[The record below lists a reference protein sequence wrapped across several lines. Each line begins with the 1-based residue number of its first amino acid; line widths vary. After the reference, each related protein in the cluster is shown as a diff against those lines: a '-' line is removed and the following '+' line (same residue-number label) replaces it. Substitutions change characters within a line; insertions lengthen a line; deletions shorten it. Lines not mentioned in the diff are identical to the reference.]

1 MSITAESY
9 NNNLSGIINEGLQH
23 SLYDFFPGLIYI
35 YDLGEK
41 RLCYINKRVTESLG
55 FSHDDLKEWDH
66 DLPKLIY
73 KEDIELVQKELEQY
87 HELKENDTHS
97 FQCRLNRKEGDYHYF
112 QITGKILQ
120 RNDKGKAASVLFLA
134 QDINEYAQ
142 SVTDSR
148 VSTEIL
154 DDTENLLQ
162 FATWKWDVASDQVK
176 WSKGVCALLNYSP
189 KDFEKMVSSDFF
201 MSHVLPDDKKQIDVL
216 YNKAV
221 ENKQRFLSFEYSIE
235 THNKEI
241 KKLRAN
247 IKFHYADSKLIG
259 AFGINRDITEKSKL
273 LNKLLSYREMV
284 MEKERFLGQGT
295 WEMDLLMRTAFWS
308 DGMYILFGYDPEKDR
323 NDLIINEDLYQKHL
337 SAEDFEKGKVQRKA
351 ALENE
356 NSYVWDYQITTNQGE
371 TKQLETF
378 GKIIRD
384 IRGRAVKV
392 IGTTRD
398 VTQVINYER
407 ELERKIAELKRSNK
421 DLEDFAYV
429 ASHDMHEPLRKVHSF
444 ADRLK
449 IKYGSSLDEEATGYL
464 DRILAATQNARLMID
479 GLMAFS
485 RLSTKGYWFEKV
497 NLNALITEV
506 INDLELTIEETH
518 AQMDVGPLPEIDAI
532 RIQIKQLMTN
542 IISNALKFRKNDVAP
557 VIAIKSKKL
566 TRQETDQLN
575 LDLNS
580 TYYKITIKDN
590 GIGFEEEY
598 AEIIFQMFQRL
609 NSRSEYP
616 GSGIGLALC
625 KKITENHQGIIR
637 AASNPGEGT
646 VISVIVPSNLSKH
659 V

>member
-23 SLYDFFPGLIYI
+23 SMYDLFPGLIYI
-35 YDLGEK
+35 YDLGKK

-55 FSHDDLKEWDH
+55 FSEADLKEWGH
-66 DLPKLIY
+66 DLTKLIY
-73 KEDIELVQKELEQY
+73 KEDIEFVQKELEKY
-87 HELKENDTHS
+87 HELTENDTYS
-97 FQCRLNRKEGDYHYF
+97 YQCRLNRKEGDYHHF
-112 QITGKILQ
+112 QVTGKILE
-120 RNDKGKAASVLFLA
+120 RNEKGKAASILFIA
-134 QDINEYAQ
+134 QDINAHVQ
-142 SVTDSR
+142 SALDFKTP
-148 VSTEIL
+148 TETL
-154 DDTENLLQ
+154 EDTEDLLQ
-162 FATWKWDVASDQVK
+162 FATWMWDATSDKIK

-189 KDFEKMVSSDFF
+189 KNYEKMMSNEFF
-201 MSHVLPDDKKQIDVL
+201 MSHVLLDDKKRIDLL
-216 YNKAV
+216 YDKAV
-221 ENKQRFLSFEYSIE
+221 ANKQRFLTYEYLIE

-241 KKLRAN
+241 RKLRAN
-247 IKFHYADSKLIG
+247 IKFHYADGKLIG

-295 WEMDLLMRTAFWS
+295 WELDLLMRTAFWS
-308 DGMYILFGYDPEKDR
+308 EGMYILFGYDPEKDKG
-323 NDLIINEDLYQKHL
+323 DLIINEDLYQKHL
-337 SAEDFEKGKVQRKA
+337 SAEDFENGKAQRKV

-371 TKQLETF
+371 TKQLESF

-384 IRGRAVKV
+384 TRGCAVKV

-407 ELERKIAELKRSNK
+407 ELERKIAELKQSNK

-449 IKYGSSLDEEATGYL
+449 TKYGGSLDEEATGYL

-497 NLNALITEV
+497 NLNVLLTEV

-532 RIQIKQLMTN
+532 HTQIKQLMTN
-542 IISNALKFRKNDVAP
+542 VISNALKFRKNDVAP

-566 TRQETDQLN
+566 TRQEMDQLN

-598 AEIIFQMFQRL
+598 AETIFQMFQRL
-609 NSRSEYP
+609 NSKTEYP

-646 VISVIVPSNLSKH
+646 VISVIVPSNLPKH